1 MALEKFH
8 EMTLKADDVRNI
20 AHLARL
26 HIDEDAIER
35 YVADLSS
42 ILSLVDEMNQVDS
55 SGVEPLANPLDA
67 TQRLRDDEVTEVDE
81 RDKFQRIAP
90 DVGQG
95 MYRVPRVIE

>member
-1 MALEKFH
+1 MS
-8 EMTLKADDVRNI
+8 LKTDDVREI

-26 HIDEDAIER
+26 HIDDDAIDR
-35 YVADLSS
+35 YAADLSR
-42 ILSLVDEMNQVDS
+42 ILEFVEQMNQVDT

-90 DVGQG
+90 DVEQG
-95 MYRVPRVIE
+95 FYRVPKVIE